1 MPTRAEMDAWYFEG
15 LYEGAPSGPS
25 DYEGPSFGRS
35 DTEASD
41 PEDHSGRP
49 LRQRRVRFELP
60 RQSRTGGHSRGGVG
74 GHPEVRY
81 NIFTVFF
88 LI

>member
-25 DYEGPSFGRS
+25 DYEGPSSGQS

-41 PEDHSGRP
+41 PEDCSGRP
-49 LRQRRVRFELP
+49 LRQRRV
-60 RQSRTGGHSRGGVG
+60 
-74 GHPEVRY
+74 
-81 NIFTVFF
+81 
-88 LI
+88 

>member
-15 LYEGAPSGPS
+15 LYEGAPSRPS
-25 DYEGPSFGRS
+25 DYEGLSSGRS

-41 PEDHSGRP
+41 PEDRSGRP

-88 LI
+88 FI